1 MIVSVSY
8 RTDIPAF
15 YGEWFRNRLKAGFA
29 LVENPYGGK
38 FSTVSLKRRD
48 VDGFVFWTRNIQPFL
63 GILDEVH
70 AQTYPFVV
78 SHTLTGYP
86 QALESR
92 AADANKMTGVLQDLA
107 RRFGPK
113 ALVWRYDPILISSL
127 TPTDWHL
134 ENFAGLARGL
144 KGACDEVVVSFAQI
158 YKKTVRNLGAASE
171 KYGFSW
177 QDPKDDA
184 KKGLI
189 DKLAAIARD
198 QGMTL
203 RVCCQPHLCPPGVEA
218 SKCVDPERLFAIAG
232 HEFPFKYKGTRPDC
246 GCAESRDIGAYDS
259 CPQGCAYCYAVTDRA
274 KALRNLKSHDP
285 NGAFLI
291 TPQNMP
297 VSSTGALFG

>member
-15 YGEWFRNRLKAGFA
+15 YGDWFRNRLKVGFA
-29 LVENPYGGK
+29 CVENPYGGQ
-38 FSTVSLKRRD
+38 FSTVSLRRQD

-70 AQTYPFVV
+70 AQTYPFMV

-86 QALESR
+86 KELESR
-92 AADANKMTGVLQDLA
+92 TADANKMTGVLQELA

-113 ALVWRYDPILISSL
+113 VLVWRYDPILISSL
-127 TPTDWHL
+127 TPESWHL
-134 ENFAGLARGL
+134 ENFASLARGL
-144 KGACDEVVVSFAQI
+144 RGACDEVVVSFAQI
-158 YKKTVRNLGAASE
+158 YKKTVRNLDVAAKE
-171 KYGFSW
+171 HGFSW
-177 QDPKDDA
+177 QNPGDDV
-184 KKGLI
+184 KRRL
-189 DKLAAIARD
+189 IARLAD
-198 QGMTL
+198 IAGNEGMRL
-203 RVCCQPHLCPPGVEA
+203 KVCCQPHLCPPGVDGA
-218 SKCVDPERLFAIAG
+218 KCVEPERLFAIAG

-259 CPQGCAYCYAVTDRA
+259 CPHGCAYCYAVSDRA
-274 KALRNLKSHDP
+274 KALGNLKSHDP

-297 VSSTGALFG
+297 VSSTGDLFG